1 MRRYVSYALP
11 LLVAVAPLHAESG
24 SALLKQLAA
33 ELKSMRS
40 LPVGTPTHATCPKDS
55 SALIGLRQQQVRSEL
70 ADPDYVDSDG
80 SWSYFFTSPVPPGQD
95 GGGFP
100 ELTFGFDPKGVV
112 AHVSCH
118 YAR

>member
-55 SALIGLRQQQVRSEL
+55 SALIGLRQQQSTCLLPLRSLKWRLTIAGAVRE
-70 ADPDYVDSDG
+70 A
-80 SWSYFFTSPVPPGQD
+80 Q
-95 GGGFP
+95 
-100 ELTFGFDPKGVV
+100 
-112 AHVSCH
+112 
-118 YAR
+118 